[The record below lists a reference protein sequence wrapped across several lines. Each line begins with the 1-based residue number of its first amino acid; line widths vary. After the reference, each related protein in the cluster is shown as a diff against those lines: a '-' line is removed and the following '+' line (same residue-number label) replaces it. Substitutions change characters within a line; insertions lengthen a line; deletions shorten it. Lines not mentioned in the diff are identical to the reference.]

1 MYTKEWF
8 SNSPDSFV
16 TIESHW
22 RVSRQDCIT
31 DSELC
36 DISIERMSCIDI
48 LYKIVVTI
56 TMF

>member
-1 MYTKEWF
+1 MF
-8 SNSPDSFV
+8 VDHFISQDSFV

-48 LYKIVVTI
+48 LHKIGVTI